1 MIALER
7 VTAVVVN
14 WRTPDLTL
22 RAVHALVDDGLPAD
36 RVVVVDNASAD
47 GSAAR
52 LRGELAG
59 STVVELPENV
69 GFARGNNDGVRRLPG
84 EAYLLVNSD
93 AFVDRP
99 GSLRALTGALD
110 DPTVGIVAARLLN
123 EDGTRAVERHAAAL
137 ALGRAGAGLG
147 PEPFRPGPLA
157 APLEHVLAARRG
169 ALGRG
174 CDRCGA
180 ARSRRR
186 RGSTCG
192 GSTRPRS
199 CTRRTATSA
208 GAPNSPAGTSASCR
222 RRSSCTWAAASV
234 RTRWD
239 DAARAERVASAEA
252 AMVRRHR
259 GRVSA
264 GATLGIMLAGYRARA
279 AAMRLAGRP
288 ERAAVFAASA
298 RGLRRPPAPPATL
311 QPPAAR
317 TDETG

>member
-99 GSLRALTGALD
+99 GSLRALTGALE

-123 EDGTRAVERHAAAL
+123 EDGTVQSNVTPLPSPSVAL
-137 ALGRAGAGLG
+137 VQASGLSRFV
-147 PEPFRPGPLA
+147 P
-157 APLEHVLAARRG
+157 
-169 ALGRG
+169 
-174 CDRCGA
+174 DRWQPRWSTYWQHGE
-180 ARSRRR
+180 ARSVEAATGAVLLVRASTWEHL
-186 RGSTCG
+186 RGFDETAFMYAEDRDLCWRAQLAG
-192 GSTRPRS
+192 WDVRFVPEARFVHLGS
-199 CTRRTATSA
+199 
-208 GAPNSPAGTSASCR
+208 G
-222 RRSSCTWAAASV
+222 SV

-298 RGLRRPPAPPATL
+298 RGLRRAPAPPATL
-311 QPPAAR
+311 QPPAGR